1 MYFFNSITPFR
12 RHHFLSITSAS
23 IISYLYYHI
32 FVRNISTQALSPLKY
47 SRIISIFDANS
58 KYTPSLRNLLNN
70 SNYLYISKLH
80 INTSHQY
87 CQNKSYS
94 SSTQQTTYDTAF
106 KHSIL
111 DMKRTEAGE
120 EPEWVRESKNYNH
133 EAFDNTGSV
142 YIPDLGVVA
151 TNYKHKLSG
160 FNVMSLKTHINSGKE
175 MCFDLCV
182 PTPPLNSKGSPHVL
196 EHSVLAG
203 TPKYPSKDAF
213 SILIQGGFTSFLNA
227 VTYKDR
233 TSYLFSST
241 NEKGFYQVAD
251 VYMDSFFR
259 PNVTKDKMIFDQ
271 ECWHYRVTDGSADKS
286 DADIVLH
293 DRTIGFAG
301 IVYSEM
307 KQRSSDSAAL
317 FYYMTYENLFNN
329 SYKYISGGAPKD
341 IVDLTHQELVNFY
354 NLYYGPRTSILYFYG
369 PYELKNRLDFVDK
382 YLKTYNIG
390 ISKDPKTGKLS
401 HNANLESADSNIE
414 FEEYKDKPKYASS
427 QFSSANA
434 NEDEFMISW
443 LLDPV
448 HKGSKDRY
456 KIDFVDNIGFQVL
469 QYLLMGT
476 PESVLYKALIDS
488 NLGNKVIGSGFSGE
502 YKQSLFSVGLKG
514 VDKLKHGSKEEMVQ
528 KFEKVVFDT
537 LKKIKEEGFKRDAI
551 DAGLNMVE
559 FEMRELNS
567 GYYPKGLM
575 LISLMQT
582 QFQYGRDPFGLLKFD
597 TLMSEL
603 RKRIFSDDPS
613 KYFVNLLEK
622 HMLNNTTRV
631 TLHMEAVES
640 KEYEKE
646 FNKKIAEKLESRLSH
661 LSKEEVDKME
671 EYYNNFKKDR
681 LKAEGDD
688 VLNSFETLELSDVC
702 REQETIPTK
711 SYKLSENTLTDCK
724 SHDTNLDDKTIL
736 VHTHPLESHG
746 ILYMEYALALDGFT
760 VDDLKYL
767 GLFASML
774 RESGTDKL
782 TPEEVSYL
790 VDKNLGGVSFST
802 YFTTESNNQTY
813 DDPTKG
819 LGYLVVRSKSL
830 KHKTD
835 QMVDI
840 VNDLLENANFSNSR
854 KGLELAKRS
863 LSIFQSNVAN
873 EGHEFASL
881 RLSSRFSVSSYAEE
895 LVNGYSQ
902 LVFLRDELV
911 PLAEKDWSKVES
923 KLNEIRQKLMNVKNL
938 TVNLTG
944 DQELLDSF
952 LKNAT
957 QYHSKLTSTFKSG
970 QQKTQTKV
978 WVEEVLK
985 NKLLESTNKDE
996 LIVAPTNVNY
1006 VGMGGKLFDGNDQIL
1021 GSDSLVFH
1029 YIRRTH
1035 LFKQVRM
1042 TLGAYGAFA
1051 SISST
1056 GHMILVSYADPNFEK
1071 TLDVYRNIPSSLK
1084 EAYETLNDR
1093 DLLRQKIG
1101 KLSQLDKPLHVEN
1114 KSLLSLKRL
1123 LRKETDEFRQD
1134 FREDIFDATKE
1145 CFKRIQ
1151 EKFEKGKDW
1160 KTICSVVN
1168 NTTSKEAPGEFERLY
1183 IN

>member
-1 MYFFNSITPFR
+1 
-12 RHHFLSITSAS
+12 
-23 IISYLYYHI
+23 
-32 FVRNISTQALSPLKY
+32 
-47 SRIISIFDANS
+47 
-58 KYTPSLRNLLNN
+58 
-70 SNYLYISKLH
+70 
-80 INTSHQY
+80 
-87 CQNKSYS
+87 
-94 SSTQQTTYDTAF
+94 
-106 KHSIL
+106 
-111 DMKRTEAGE
+111 MKRTEVGD
-120 EPEWVRESKNYNH
+120 EPEWVRESMNYNH
-133 EAFDNTGSV
+133 RAFDNTGSV
-142 YIPDLGVVA
+142 YIPELGVVA
-151 TNYKHKLSG
+151 TSYKHKLSG
-160 FNVMSLKTHINSGKE
+160 FNVMSLKTHIDSGKE

-227 VTYKDR
+227 LTYKDR

-307 KQRSSDSAAL
+307 KLRSSDSSSL
-317 FYYMTYENLFNN
+317 FYYLTYENLFNN

-354 NLYYGPRTSILYFYG
+354 NLYYGPRTSMLYFYG
-369 PYELKNRLDFVDK
+369 PYDLKNRLDFVDN

-390 ISKDPKTGKLS
+390 IDKDPKTGRLS
-401 HNANLESADSNIE
+401 HNANLESADSNID

-427 QFSSANA
+427 QFSSANP

-448 HKGSKDRY
+448 HKGSKDKF

-514 VDKLKHGSKEEMVQ
+514 VDKLKQGSREEMVQ
-528 KFEKVVFDT
+528 KFENVVFDT
-537 LKKIKEEGFKRDAI
+537 MRKIKDEGFKRDAI
-551 DAGLNMVE
+551 DSGLNTVE

-597 TLMSEL
+597 SLMSEL
-603 RKRIFSDDPS
+603 RKRIFCDDPS
-613 KYFVNLLEK
+613 KYFVSLLEK

-640 KEYEKE
+640 KQFEKE
-646 FNKKIAEKLESRLSH
+646 FNKKIAEKLQSRLSH

-681 LKAEGDD
+681 QMAEGDD

-702 REQETIPTK
+702 RDQEKIPTK
-711 SYKLSENTLTDCK
+711 SYKLSENAVTPCQ
-724 SHDTNLDDKTIL
+724 SHDTNLMDNKTTI
-736 VHTHPLESHG
+736 VHTHPIESHG
-746 ILYMEYALALDGFT
+746 ILYMEYALALDAFT

-767 GLFASML
+767 GIFASML
-774 RESGTDKL
+774 RESGTNKL

-790 VDKNLGGVSFST
+790 VDKNLGGVSLST

-813 DDPTKG
+813 DDPKKG
-819 LGYLVVRSKSL
+819 LGYLVVRSKAL

-840 VNDLLENANFSNSR
+840 VNDLLANANFSNSK

-873 EGHEFASL
+873 EGHEFSSL

-895 LVNGYSQ
+895 LVNGFSQ

-923 KLNEIRQKLMNVKNL
+923 KMKEIRQKLMNLKNL

-952 LKNAT
+952 LKNSS
-957 QYHSKLTSTFKSG
+957 QFHNKLTSTFKSDE
-970 QQKTQTKV
+970 QSESKAKV

-985 NKLLESTNKDE
+985 NKLMESTNQNE

-1006 VGMGGKLFDGNDQIL
+1006 VGMGGKLFDGNDKIL

-1051 SISST
+1051 SILST
-1056 GHMILVSYADPNFEK
+1056 GHMIMVSYADPNFEK
-1071 TLDVYRNIPSSLK
+1071 TLDVYRNMPSALK
-1084 EAYETLNDR
+1084 ETYETLNDR

-1114 KSLLSLKRL
+1114 KSLISLKRL
-1123 LRKETDEFRQD
+1123 LRKETDEFRQG

-1145 CFKRIQ
+1145 CFKRIAD
-1151 EKFEKGKDW
+1151 KFEKGYDW
-1160 KTICSVVN
+1160 KNICSVVN
-1168 NTTSKEAPGEFERLY
+1168 NTTSKEASKEFNRLY